1 MSSLVASAAGEVLGP
16 RPGKAAC
23 SFCQGMLEMVLRV
36 GALVS
41 IIILLY
47 KICTYV
53 IIFYKYFFSASWSIV
68 YCCWCSSD
76 WFQCQL

>member
-41 IIILLY
+41 IY

-68 YCCWCSSD
+68 YCWWCSSD

>member
-68 YCCWCSSD
+68 YCWWCSSD
-76 WFQCQL
+76 WLQCQL